1 MIITKAKINFSN
13 LSVPPIIP
21 VVQGDTGRVIQ
32 FELNDFTIP
41 AGATATYYVQKPSGE
56 AVYNEATISGN
67 NVFVELTAQSIIEVG
82 ENYGQVR
89 ILVDEEVVT
98 SFDFILLVKVFR
110 GIDAVQSETE
120 MNIFDKAV
128 ERAQETIASTVT
140 EAEAAIEAA
149 AQEAEE
155 YIAQA
160 IDPTLTITDKAADAK
175 VAGDGL
181 KGIAAAFDTQ
191 EQYFAGDYVRKDFKL
206 YRRIADCTS
215 VWGDGS
221 WIAAK
226 WQETNLGNEILQR
239 NLIAASRYDHTR
251 DYAVGEYCTHDRWLY
266 RCISPVTGGST
277 GDIGNW
283 DSTKWEAVR
292 IGEELTDLKEAL
304 TTVNETLPT
313 KADKDGVVASAE
325 QLLSDVG
332 TEDKAPYLFR
342 ATPYDSTRVDE
353 EVVGCSVGWNQLIP
367 NVNISTVTDNG
378 ITFTVNA
385 DKSVTLSG
393 TATAQASFEFGRVD
407 PIDGHQYLFYG
418 IPSGASNSGYY
429 ANIFRGKYST
439 DSVYLAISSDYFVA
453 RIRVESGTTVS
464 NVTFN
469 LHLID
474 LTAWFGKTIADYAK
488 SLETA
493 TAGSGV
499 AFIKALLPGGY
510 IPYSAPTLKSVSG
523 LVAHKCVGFNLF
535 DKGTAIDGKYVNGTG
550 GLSDNSNC
558 FCSDYI
564 RVFPNTNYYT
574 NAYGVGLA
582 YTVRFFD
589 ANKTFIGSGTLTSAG
604 VFGTGNATYIRVSSL
619 KANVSADKLVV
630 NVSSSRNGE
639 YEPYGHTYALDS
651 DLTLRGILKMDAD
664 HNVYADGDVYK
675 SDGTV
680 TRHRSAEI
688 DLSTYLTTYDSSH
701 NRWYGSALSNID
713 KSTVDSGNGTIGIV
727 CSTLVEISN
736 NALYTYTDSP
746 YVIACHPDGVIYARG
761 ASDGTKPT
769 GVFTYP
775 LATPTTETADPYA
788 SPQNC
793 TPGGTEE
800 YVYAEGGSGIPVGH
814 DSKYLK
820 NLRSELER
828 VSVAVPEVGS
838 TAGTYTL
845 KATVTAQGVTYGWV
859 AE

>member
-1 MIITKAKINFSN
+1 MITTKSKINFSN

-21 VVQGDTGRVIQ
+21 AVQGDTGRVIQ

-41 AGATATYYVQKPSGE
+41 AGADATYYVQKPSGE

-67 NVFVELTAQSIIEVG
+67 NVLVELTAQSIIEVG

-110 GIDAVQSETE
+110 GIEAMQSETE

-277 GDIGNW
+277 SDIGNW

-304 TTVNETLPT
+304 TDVSATLST
-313 KADKDGVVASAE
+313 KADKDGTVASAE

-332 TEDKAPYLFR
+332 TEDKTPYLFR

-353 EVVGCSVGWNQLIP
+353 EVVGCSVGWNQLAKF
-367 NVNISTVTDNG
+367 NDKAETTLNGVTYSISNG
-378 ITFTVNA
+378 IVA
-385 DKSVTLSG
+385 LSG
-393 TATAQASFEFGRVD
+393 TASDRTVIGGSLEINGLENHKLMLTGCPVGGGSSTYNYINGYVGTYLDTGNGTIGNNGSSGRFTPQIV
-407 PIDGHQYLFYG
+407 I
-418 IPSGASNSGYY
+418 NSG
-429 ANIFRGKYST
+429 T
-439 DSVYLAISSDYFVA
+439 
-453 RIRVESGTTVS
+453 
-464 NVTFN
+464 NVDGLKFTPQCF
-469 LHLID
+469 D
-474 LTAWFGKTIADYAK
+474 LTAWFGTTIADYAY
-488 SLETA
+488 SLEQA

-499 AFIKALLPGGY
+499 AWIKALLPGGY
-510 IPYSAPTLKSVSG
+510 IPHSAPRLKSVE
-523 LVAHKCVGFNLF
+523 
-535 DKGTAIDGKYVNGTG
+535 
-550 GLSDNSNC
+550 GLSAHVMRDADEN
-558 FCSDYI
+558 I
-564 RVFPNTNYYT
+564 VGNY
-574 NAYGVGLA
+574 
-582 YTVRFFD
+582 
-589 ANKTFIGSGTLTSAG
+589 
-604 VFGTGNATYIRVSSL
+604 
-619 KANVSADKLVV
+619 
-630 NVSSSRNGE
+630 
-639 YEPYGHTYALDS
+639 PLDS
-651 DLTLRGILKMDAD
+651 DLTLRGILKMDSD
-664 HNVYADGDVYK
+664 HNVYADGDEYK

-680 TRHRSAEI
+680 TRKFGSRAYQSGDE
-688 DLSTYLTTYDSSH
+688 SLTDAIT
-701 NRWYGSALSNID
+701 
-713 KSTVDSGNGTIGIV
+713 
-727 CSTLVEISN
+727 
-736 NALYTYTDSP
+736 
-746 YVIACHPDGVIYARG
+746 
-761 ASDGTKPT
+761 DGTTTVYKLT
-769 GVFTYP
+769 
-775 LATPTTETADPYA
+775 TPTTETADPFT

-793 TPGGTEE
+793 AVGGTEE
-800 YVYAEGGSGIPVGH
+800 YVYAEGGSGVPVGH
-814 DSKYLK
+814 NSRYQK
-820 NLRSELER
+820 NMRSELER
-828 VSVAVPEVGS
+828 VSVAVPDAPS
-838 TAGTYTL
+838 SNGTYTL
-845 KATVTAQGVTYGWV
+845 KATVASTGVTYAWV
-859 AE
+859 SD